1 MAKNIFVN
9 YYLDQAV
16 NYDHDNLISSKMWD
30 DLSNQ
35 ANNIL
40 KEWLLKNFVIM
51 KFSSKLYK
59 EFILKYNEKMKNG
72 KLRRKE
78 ILL

>member
-1 MAKNIFVN
+1 
-9 YYLDQAV
+9 
-16 NYDHDNLISSKMWD
+16 MWD